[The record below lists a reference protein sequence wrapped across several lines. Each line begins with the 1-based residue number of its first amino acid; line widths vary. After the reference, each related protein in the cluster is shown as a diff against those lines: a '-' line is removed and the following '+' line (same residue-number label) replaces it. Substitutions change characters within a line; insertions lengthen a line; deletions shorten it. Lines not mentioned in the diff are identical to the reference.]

1 MTTTATDRLLDD
13 LSGSG
18 PGSGS
23 SSVTG
28 SGSGSSGNAGGAARA
43 GTSGPG
49 GARSAG
55 DVVTDP
61 EVLASY
67 RHDQAA
73 PGLVPAGTPAAVVR
87 PRTTAEV
94 QHAVRVAARHG
105 VPVVP
110 RGAGSGLSGGA
121 NAIDGCLV
129 VSLERM
135 TDVVELDG
143 PSLLATVQPGL
154 VNAQLGEAARREGL
168 HYAPDPASYEFSTI
182 GGNIATNAGGLCCVK
197 YGVTRDALLGL
208 EVVLADGRAVRIGRR
223 ARKGVAGYDLASLI
237 CGSEG
242 TLGIVTEATMR
253 LIPPP
258 RSAATLAASFPTLG
272 SAGAAIAKITRCAT
286 PSVLELMDRTTIQ
299 AVERMAPQGLDE
311 DVDVLVFAR
320 SDLGGASALRDV
332 DQMARWC
339 EEAGAT
345 LAITTDEEAEGRMLM
360 AARRLAYT
368 ALEHQGATLLD
379 DVGVPLGKI
388 PALLEGI
395 EAIAARHD
403 VLIGTFGHAGDGN
416 MHPTIVYDQ
425 HDPDA
430 VARTRQAFAALVR
443 LALALGG
450 TVTGE
455 HGVGLLKRDFLADEL
470 GEAHALHRAIK
481 HAFDPA
487 GLFNPGKGI

>member
-1 MTTTATDRLLDD
+1 MTTTTAALLDD
-13 LSGSG
+13 L
-18 PGSGS
+18 
-23 SSVTG
+23 
-28 SGSGSSGNAGGAARA
+28 AA
-43 GTSGPG
+43 
-49 GARSAG
+49 AG
-55 DVVTDP
+55 DLVTDP

-67 RHDQAA
+67 ERDQAA
-73 PGLVPAGTPAAVVR
+73 PALVPAGTPAAVIR
-87 PRTTAEV
+87 PRTTHEV
-94 QHAVRVAARHG
+94 QNAVKAAARAG

-135 TDVVELDG
+135 TDVKEIDG
-143 PSLLATVQPGL
+143 PSMLATVQPGL
-154 VNAQLGEAARREGL
+154 VNAQLREAAAREGL
-168 HYAPDPASYEFSTI
+168 FYAPDPASWEFSTI

-223 ARKGVAGYDLASLI
+223 ARKGVAGYDLASLF

-258 RSAATLAASFPTLG
+258 RSSATLAASFPTLG
-272 SAGAAIAKITRCAT
+272 SAGRAIAKIVRNST

-299 AVERMAPQGLDE
+299 AVERMAPQGLDDE
-311 DVDVLVFAR
+311 VAVLVFAR
-320 SDLGGASALRDV
+320 SDLGGAAALREV
-332 DQMARWC
+332 DQLARWC

-345 LAITTDEEAEGRMLM
+345 LAVTTDEEAEGRMLM
-360 AARRLAYT
+360 AARRLAYS

-379 DVGVPLGKI
+379 DVCVPLGQI

-395 EAIAARHD
+395 EAVAARHG

-416 MHPTIVYDQ
+416 MHPTIVFDH

-430 VARTRQAFAALVR
+430 VARAHAAFAELIRVALD
-443 LALALGG
+443 LGG
-450 TVTGE
+450 TVSGE
-455 HGVGLLKRDFLADEL
+455 HGVGLLKRDFLPLEL
-470 GEAHALHRAIK
+470 GEAHGLNHAIK
-481 HAFDPA
+481 HALDPH
-487 GLFNPGKGI
+487 GLFNPGKAI

>member
-1 MTTTATDRLLDD
+1 
-13 LSGSG
+13 
-18 PGSGS
+18 
-23 SSVTG
+23 
-28 SGSGSSGNAGGAARA
+28 
-43 GTSGPG
+43 
-49 GARSAG
+49 
-55 DVVTDP
+55 
-61 EVLASY
+61 
-67 RHDQAA
+67 
-73 PGLVPAGTPAAVVR
+73 
-87 PRTTAEV
+87 
-94 QHAVRVAARHG
+94 
-105 VPVVP
+105 
-110 RGAGSGLSGGA
+110 
-121 NAIDGCLV
+121 
-129 VSLERM
+129 M

-154 VNAQLGEAARREGL
+154 VNAQLRAAAEREGL
-168 HYAPDPASYEFSTI
+168 FYAPDPASWEFSTI

-223 ARKGVAGYDLASLI
+223 ARKGVAGYDLASLF

-242 TLGIVTEATMR
+242 TLGIVTEATLR

-258 RSAATLAASFPTLG
+258 RSSATMAASFPTLG
-272 SAGAAIAKITRCAT
+272 SAGQAIAKIVRNTT

-311 DVDVLVFAR
+311 EVAVLVFAR
-320 SDLGGASALRDV
+320 SDLGGAAALREV
-332 DQMARWC
+332 DQIARWC

-360 AARRLAYT
+360 AARRLAYS

-379 DVGVPLGKI
+379 DVGVPLGRI

-395 EAIAARHD
+395 EAVAARHG

-416 MHPTIVYDQ
+416 MHPTIVFDQ

-430 VARTRQAFAALVR
+430 VARANAAFAELVA
-443 LALALGG
+443 LALELGG

-455 HGVGLLKRDFLADEL
+455 HGVGLLKRDFLPREL
-470 GEAHALHRAIK
+470 GEAHGLNHAIK
-481 HAFDPA
+481 QALDPR
-487 GLFNPGKGI
+487 GLFNPGKAI

>member
-1 MTTTATDRLLDD
+1 MTTTMTALLDD
-13 LSGSG
+13 L
-18 PGSGS
+18 
-23 SSVTG
+23 
-28 SGSGSSGNAGGAARA
+28 AG
-43 GTSGPG
+43 
-49 GARSAG
+49 AG
-55 DVVTDP
+55 DLVTDP

-67 RHDQAA
+67 ERDQAA
-73 PGLVPAGTPAAVVR
+73 PALVPAGSPAAVVR
-87 PRTTAEV
+87 PRTTQEV
-94 QHAVRVAARHG
+94 QQAVIAAARHG

-135 TDVVELDG
+135 TDVKEIDG
-143 PSLLATVQPGL
+143 PSMLATVQPGL
-154 VNAQLGEAARREGL
+154 VNAQLREAAGREGL
-168 HYAPDPASYEFSTI
+168 FYAPDPASWEFSTI

-208 EVVLADGRAVRIGRR
+208 EVVLADGRAVKIGRR
-223 ARKGVAGYDLASLI
+223 ARKGVAGYDLASLF

-258 RSAATLAASFPTLG
+258 RSSATMAASFPTLG
-272 SAGAAIAKITRCAT
+272 SAGQAIAKIVRNST

-311 DVDVLVFAR
+311 EVAVLVFAR
-320 SDLGGASALRDV
+320 SDLGGAAALREV

-360 AARRLAYT
+360 AARRLAYS

-379 DVGVPLGKI
+379 DVGVPLGQI

-395 EAIAARHD
+395 ERVAERHG

-416 MHPTIVYDQ
+416 MHPTIVFDH
-425 HDPDA
+425 HDPGA
-430 VARTRQAFAALVR
+430 VARANAAFAELVR
-443 LALALGG
+443 FALSLGG
-450 TVTGE
+450 TVSGE
-455 HGVGLLKRDFLADEL
+455 HGVGLLKRDFLPQEL
-470 GEAHALHRAIK
+470 GEAHQLNHAIK
-481 HAFDPA
+481 RALDPH
-487 GLFNPGKGI
+487 GLFNPGKAI

>member
-1 MTTTATDRLLDD
+1 MTATADRLLDD
-13 LSGSG
+13 LAGS
-18 PGSGS
+18 
-23 SSVTG
+23 
-28 SGSGSSGNAGGAARA
+28 
-43 GTSGPG
+43 
-49 GARSAG
+49 G

-73 PGLVPAGTPAAVVR
+73 PGLVAAGTPAAVVR
-87 PRTTAEV
+87 PRTTQEV
-94 QHAVRVAARHG
+94 QHAVRAAATHG

-121 NAIDGCLV
+121 NAIDGCV
-129 VSLERM
+129 VISTERM

-154 VNAQLGEAARREGL
+154 VNAQLRAAAEREGL
-168 HYAPDPASYEFSTI
+168 FYAPDPASFEFSTI

-208 EVVLADGRAVRIGRR
+208 ELVLADGRAVRIGRR

-253 LIPPP
+253 LLPPP
-258 RSAATLAASFPTLG
+258 RSSATLAASFATLG
-272 SAGAAIAKITRCAT
+272 AAGAAIAKISRSST

-299 AVERMAPQGLDE
+299 AVEQMAPQDLDQG
-311 DVDVLVFAR
+311 VAALVFAR
-320 SDLGGASALRDV
+320 SDLGGEQALKAV
-332 DQMARWC
+332 DEMAAWC
-339 EEAGAT
+339 EQAGAT
-345 LAITTDEEAEGRMLM
+345 LALTTDEEAEGRMLM
-360 AARRLAYT
+360 AARRLAYP
-368 ALEHQGATLLD
+368 ALERQGATLLD

-395 EAIAARHD
+395 EQIAAAHG
-403 VLIGTFGHAGDGN
+403 VVIGTFGHAGDGN
-416 MHPTIVYDQ
+416 MHPTIVYD
-425 HDPDA
+425 HRDPDA
-430 VARTRQAFAALVR
+430 VAHAREAFAALVR
-443 LALALGG
+443 LALQLGG

-455 HGVGLLKRDFLADEL
+455 HGVGLLKRDFLAQEL
-470 GEAHALHRAIK
+470 GAAHELHRAIK
-481 HAFDPA
+481 RTFDPH
-487 GLFNPGKGI
+487 GLFNPGKAI